1 MPAHAPLAELVLTY
15 ALALVFIL
23 VLSRIRIPP
32 IVSFIVAGAVAG
44 PAGIGIVRTQDDVEM
59 LAEMGIVLLLFTVG
73 LEFSLTEIR
82 RIWRKVLIGGTLQIA
97 GTAAAIL
104 LLVLAFS
111 GSASSSWRLGLFAGL
126 FVALSST
133 AIVLKELGSRN
144 QLDSPHG
151 RLVVGVMLFQDLCI
165 VGLLLLIP
173 ILSGRTPLSAVPGVL
188 ARAGAAIGVVALVSR
203 FVLPVLFTLVAR
215 SGRRE
220 AFPLA
225 VLLASIGTAWAS
237 SQLGISMALGAFLG
251 GLVLAES
258 EYAHQA
264 YAEIRPLRDILAG
277 LFFISLGMLV
287 DPSVLVRQ
295 FPVIVAIAALLV
307 FVKATVAT
315 GAFLAAPTTMRIA
328 ATAGI
333 GLAQIGEF
341 SFILGRSGREVGLL
355 DPSQWQLLLAAS
367 IATMVATPALL
378 GVAPGI
384 GSWLAKRTASADAD
398 DAESESQHLS
408 DHVVILGFG
417 MGGQLL
423 GRALRQLATPYVILD
438 LNGATVRQ
446 ARKEGESIFYGDAT
460 NEDALRAAGVER
472 AKAVVGVLS
481 DPYAASR
488 ALTAIRSI
496 NESVPVI
503 LRMRYK
509 SEAEA
514 AMRQGATVAVAE
526 EMEASLEVVAQT
538 IARLDVPGNMIDV
551 LLDSYRRES
560 MGMRTVRAPGQPL
573 DSLPSAIAQAPI
585 ATHALGAGD
594 WAVGR
599 TLADVNL
606 RADTGAL
613 VIAVQQDGRYVTSPS
628 ADLKLSAGDVLYLL
642 GDDSDIILARRRLS
656 GEGGARG

>member
-1 MPAHAPLAELVLTY
+1 MPVHAPLAELVLTY

-44 PAGIGIVRTQDDVEM
+44 PTGIGIVKTQDDVEV
-59 LAEMGIVLLLFTVG
+59 LAEIGIVLLLFTVG

-82 RIWRKVLIGGTLQIA
+82 RIWRKVLVGGSLQIGA
-97 GTAAAIL
+97 TAAAIL
-104 LLVLAFS
+104 LLVLIFFRDTS
-111 GSASSSWRLGLFAGL
+111 MWRVGLFAGL

-133 AIVLKELGSRN
+133 AIVLKELGTLN

-165 VGLLLLIP
+165 VGLLLFVP
-173 ILSGRTPLSAVPGVL
+173 ILSGHMPLSVVPEVL
-188 ARAGAAIGVVALVSR
+188 AKTGAAIGAVSLVSR
-203 FVLPVLFTLVAR
+203 FVLPVLFRLVAR

-237 SQLGISMALGAFLG
+237 SLLGISMALGAFLG

-258 EYAHQA
+258 EYSHQA
-264 YAEIRPLRDILAG
+264 YAEIRPLRDVLAG

-287 DPSVLVRQ
+287 DPSVLLRQ
-295 FPVIVAIAALLV
+295 FPIILAIALV
-307 FVKATVAT
+307 LVVVKASVAT
-315 GAFLAAPTTMRIA
+315 GAFLAVAVTMRVA

-333 GLAQIGEF
+333 DLAQVGEF
-341 SFILGRSGREVGLL
+341 SFILGRSGLEVGLL
-355 DPSQWQLLLAAS
+355 TSAQWQLLLGAS
-367 IATMVATPALL
+367 IATMVVTPGLL
-378 GVAPGI
+378 EVAPRV
-384 GSWLAKRTASADAD
+384 GSWLATKARPAHSDEAG
-398 DAESESQHLS
+398 AESAHLS

-446 ARKEGESIFYGDAT
+446 ARKQGESIFFGDAT
-460 NEDALRAAGVER
+460 NEDALRAAGVDR

-481 DPYAASR
+481 DSYAAAR
-488 ALTAIRSI
+488 ALTAIRTI
-496 NESVPVI
+496 NPAVPII
-503 LRMRYK
+503 LRTRYK
-509 SEAEA
+509 SEADSV
-514 AMRQGATVAVAE
+514 MQQGATVAVAE
-526 EMEASLEVVAQT
+526 EMEASLEVLAQT
-538 IARLDVPGNMIDV
+538 IARLDVPGNVIDV

-560 MGMRTVRAPGQPL
+560 TGIRTVRAPGQPL
-573 DSLPSAIAQAPI
+573 ESLPSAISKTPI
-585 ATHALGAGD
+585 ATHALADGD

-613 VIAVQQDGRYVTSPS
+613 VIAVQQEGRYTTSPP
-628 ADLKLSAGDVLYLL
+628 ADLQLRARDVLYLL
-642 GDDSDIILARRRLS
+642 GDESDILLARRRLT
-656 GEGGARG
+656 GEGGFTS

>member
-15 ALALVFIL
+15 AIALVFIL
-23 VLSRIRIPP
+23 ALSRIRIPP

-44 PAGIGIVRTQDDVEM
+44 PAGIGIVRTQDDVEVM
-59 LAEMGIVLLLFTVG
+59 AEMGIVLLLFTVG

-97 GTAAAIL
+97 VTAVAIL

-111 GSASSSWRLGLFAGL
+111 GSTSMWRLGIFAGF

-133 AIVLKELGSRN
+133 AIVLQELGTRN

-165 VGLLLLIP
+165 VGLLLFVP
-173 ILSGRTPLSAVPGVL
+173 ILSGRTPLSVVPQVL
-188 ARAGAAIGVVALVSR
+188 AKAAGAIGVVAVVSR
-203 FVLPVLFTLVAR
+203 FILPVLFRLVTR

-225 VLLASIGTAWAS
+225 VLLASIGTAWVS
-237 SQLGISMALGAFLG
+237 SLLGISMALGAFLG

-258 EYAHQA
+258 EYSHQA

-287 DPSVLVRQ
+287 DPSVLLRQ
-295 FPVIVAIAALLV
+295 FPVIIGIAIVLV
-307 FVKATVAT
+307 IVKATVAT
-315 GAFLAAPTTMRIA
+315 GAFLVAATPMRVA

-333 GLAQIGEF
+333 GLAQVGEF
-341 SFILGRSGREVGLL
+341 SFILGRSGLEVGLL
-355 DPSQWQLLLAAS
+355 NSSQWQLLLAAS
-367 IATMVATPALL
+367 IATMVVTPALL
-378 GVAPGI
+378 GVAPRI
-384 GSWLAKRTASADAD
+384 GSWMATTVKPAHSEEETPELAQLAG
-398 DAESESQHLS
+398 
-408 DHVVILGFG
+408 HVVILGFG

-423 GRALRQLATPYVILD
+423 ARALRQLATPYVIID

-446 ARKEGESIFYGDAT
+446 SRKDGESIFFGDAT

-472 AKAVVGVLS
+472 ARAVVGVLS
-481 DPYAASR
+481 DSYAAAR
-488 ALTAIRSI
+488 ALTAIRTI
-496 NESVPVI
+496 NGSVPII
-503 LRMRYK
+503 LRTRYK

-514 AMRQGATVAVAE
+514 VMRQGATVAVAE
-526 EMEASLEVVAQT
+526 EMEASLEVIAQT
-538 IARLDVPGNMIDV
+538 IARLDVPGNVIDV

-573 DSLPSAIAQAPI
+573 ESLPSAISQAPV
-585 ATHALGAGD
+585 ATHALSEGD

-599 TLADVNL
+599 TLAEANL
-606 RADTGAL
+606 RAETGAT
-613 VIAVQQDGRYVTSPS
+613 VIAVQQGGRYTTSPP
-628 ADLKLSAGDVLYLL
+628 ADLKLAAGDVLYLL
-642 GDDSDIILARRRLS
+642 GDDSDIMLARRRLS
-656 GEGGARG
+656 GDGGARS